1 MTSNQVTLHPNAVWA
16 QRNDVIFL
24 TVQLEDCKDPTIK
37 IEENSMTIKGHGGPE
52 KKEYTLNV
60 DFYEAIDT
68 EKSIHSVRDRAIEFI
83 FKKKEEGPYWPRL
96 TKSTTKHH
104 WLKIDFNKWVDED
117 ESGDESGGM
126 GGMMPPGGMSGM
138 GGMGGMANMMGGMG
152 GGMPGMGGM
161 GGFGGGG
168 DGGNFEEMMR
178 QMGGLGGGA
187 GADGKPSLDDLD
199 RESDSDDEDLPDLE

>member
-1 MTSNQVTLHPNAVWA
+1 MTSNQVTLSPNAVWA

-24 TVQLEDCKDPTIK
+24 TIQLEDCKDPSIK
-37 IEENSMTIKGHGGPE
+37 LEENNVTFKGNGGPD

-60 DFYEAIDT
+60 DLYEAIDAD
-68 EKSIHSVRDRAIEFI
+68 KSIHSVRDRAIEFI
-83 FKKKEEGPYWPRL
+83 LKKKEDGPYWPRL

-117 ESGDESGGM
+117 ESGDEGGPMGGGGMPGGM
-126 GGMMPPGGMSGM
+126 GMMP
-138 GGMGGMANMMGGMG
+138 GMGGMA
-152 GGMPGMGGM
+152 GMPGMGGM
-161 GGFGGGG
+161 GGMGSMPGFGGG

-178 QMGGLGGGA
+178 QMGGLGGGG

-199 RESDSDDEDLPDLE
+199 KESDSDDEDLPDLE

>member
-16 QRNDVIFL
+16 QRTDVIFL
-24 TVQLEDCKDPTIK
+24 TIQLEDCKDPTIK
-37 IEENSMTIKGHGGPE
+37 MEETSMTFKGHGGPD

-60 DFYEAIDT
+60 DLYGEIDT

-83 FKKKEEGPYWPRL
+83 FKKKEDGPYWPRL

-117 ESGDESGGM
+117 ESGDE
-126 GGMMPPGGMSGM
+126 GGMMPPGGMMPGM
-138 GGMGGMANMMGGMG
+138 GGMGGM

-161 GGFGGGG
+161 GGMGGMPGMGGMGGMNFGGG

-187 GADGKPSLDDLD
+187 DGKPSLDDLD
-199 RESDSDDEDLPDLE
+199 KESDSDDEDLPDLE